1 MGIMSFVK
9 MLCKLQITNRI
20 VGWLF
25 SFPPQG
31 SYRWGTIKLT
41 GCKRTRTVSSAICV
55 VAAHSCEKNT
65 QKELKLP

>member
-25 SFPPQG
+25 SFPPQSLQVG
-31 SYRWGTIKLT
+31 HYKADRLQKDQNSFFCYLCC
-41 GCKRTRTVSSAICV
+41 GCS
-55 VAAHSCEKNT
+55 
-65 QKELKLP
+65 LM

>member
-25 SFPPQG
+25 SFPPQS
-31 SYRWGTIKLT
+31 SYRWSTIKADRLQKDQNSFFCHLCC
-41 GCKRTRTVSSAICV
+41 GCS
-55 VAAHSCEKNT
+55 
-65 QKELKLP
+65 LM